1 MPVYM
6 DRHNVSETVTAEH
19 VAQLHKED
27 LKVQH
32 KYGCRGLTYWFDE
45 KRKTAFCLVD
55 APNEQ
60 AINDMH
66 EKAHGQIPHQ
76 IIEVDKEIV
85 ESFLGRI
92 EDPEKSKNTE
102 LNIINDP
109 AFRTIMV
116 IGLEILSLKKNDS
129 IQVISPLQKH
139 NTVIIKIL
147 IQFDGNLVKQNENY
161 YLVSFRSV
169 SKAVLCALEIKSKI
183 KELINNTE
191 NSNIKLKMAL
201 SAGVPVSGKGA
212 FFEETIKLAE
222 RMCNNA
228 KSEIVVSKEVKELY
242 KSENLNVFF
251 DNEQVSTLSYPN
263 EKFLNQLIDY
273 TETIWNNPELK
284 VDDFSKQLGFSKSQ
298 LYRQMMSVTGHSP
311 NNFLKEY
318 RLNEALKLLSKQER
332 NVSEIAFE
340 TGFNSVSYFSKCFQN
355 RYGLLPSDYLR
366 NK

>member
-19 VAQLHKED
+19 VAQLHRED

-32 KYGCRGLTYWFDE
+32 KFGCRGLTYWFDE

-66 EKAHGQIPHQ
+66 QQAHGEIPHK
-76 IIEVDKEIV
+76 IIEVDENIV

-116 IGLEILSLKKNDS
+116 IGLEVLSLKKNES
-129 IQVISPLQKH
+129 IQVISPLLKY
-139 NTVIIKIL
+139 NTSIIKIL
-147 IQFDGNLVKQNENY
+147 IQFEGSLVKQNENE

-169 SKAVLCALEIKSKI
+169 SKAVLCALEINSKI
-183 KELINNTE
+183 KEIISNTE
-191 NSNIKLKMAL
+191 NSNIKLKIAL

-212 FFEETIKLAE
+212 LFEGTIKLAE
-222 RMCNNA
+222 RMCNNV
-228 KSEIVVSKEVKELY
+228 KSEIVVSNEVKELY
-242 KSENLNVFF
+242 KSENLNTFF
-251 DNEQVSTLSYPN
+251 DSEKVFALKVST
-263 EKFLNQLIDY
+263 EKFLNQLVDY
-273 TETIWNNPELK
+273 TEKIWKNSNLK

-298 LYRQMMSVTGHSP
+298 LYRQMMSITGNSP
-311 NNFLKEY
+311 NTFLKEY
-318 RLNEALKLLSKQER
+318 RLNEALKLLNKQKG

-340 TGFNSVSYFSKCFQN
+340 TGFNSVSYFSKCFHN

-366 NK
+366 IK

>member
-19 VAQLHKED
+19 VAQLHRED

-32 KYGCRGLTYWFDE
+32 KFGCRGLTYWFDE

-66 EKAHGQIPHQ
+66 EQAHGEIPHE
-76 IIEVDKEIV
+76 IIEVDENIV

-129 IQVISPLQKH
+129 IQVISPLLKY
-139 NTVIIKIL
+139 NTSIIKIL
-147 IQFDGNLVKQNENY
+147 IQFEGSLVKQNEND

-183 KELINNTE
+183 KEIIDNAE
-191 NSNIKLKMAL
+191 NSNIKLKIAL

-212 FFEETIKLAE
+212 LFEETIKLAE
-222 RMCNNA
+222 RMCNNV
-228 KSEIVVSKEVKELY
+228 KSDIVVSNEVKELY
-242 KSENLNVFF
+242 KSENLNTFFNSEKVFALK
-251 DNEQVSTLSYPN
+251 VST
-263 EKFLNQLIDY
+263 EKFLNQLVDY
-273 TETIWNNPELK
+273 TEKIWKNSNLK

-298 LYRQMMSVTGHSP
+298 LYRQMMSVTGNSP
-311 NNFLKEY
+311 NTFLKEY
-318 RLNEALKLLSKQER
+318 RLNEALKLLNKQKG

-340 TGFNSVSYFSKCFQN
+340 TGFNSVSYFSKCFHN

-366 NK
+366 TK

>member
-19 VAQLHKED
+19 VAQLHRED

-32 KYGCRGLTYWFDE
+32 KFGCRGLTYWFDE

-66 EKAHGQIPHQ
+66 QQAHGEIPHE
-76 IIEVDKEIV
+76 IIEVDENIV

-116 IGLEILSLKKNDS
+116 IGLEVLSFKKDKS
-129 IQVISPLQKH
+129 IQVISPLLKY
-139 NTVIIKIL
+139 NTSIIKIL
-147 IQFDGNLVKQNENY
+147 IQFEGSLVKQNEND

-183 KELINNTE
+183 KEIIGNPE
-191 NSNIKLKMAL
+191 NSNIKLKIAL
-201 SAGVPVSGKGA
+201 SAGVPVSGQGA
-212 FFEETIKLAE
+212 LFEETIKLAE
-222 RMCNNA
+222 RMCNNV
-228 KSEIVVSKEVKELY
+228 KSEIVVSNEVKELY
-242 KSENLNVFF
+242 KSENLNTFF
-251 DNEQVSTLSYPN
+251 DSEKVFALKVST
-263 EKFLNQLIDY
+263 EKFLNQLVDY
-273 TETIWNNPELK
+273 TEKIWKNSNLK
-284 VDDFSKQLGFSKSQ
+284 VDDFSKQMGFSKSQ
-298 LYRQMMSVTGHSP
+298 LYRQMMSITGNSP
-311 NNFLKEY
+311 NTFLKEY
-318 RLNEALKLLSKQER
+318 RLNEALKLLNKQKG
-332 NVSEIAFE
+332 NISEIAFE

-366 NK
+366 IK